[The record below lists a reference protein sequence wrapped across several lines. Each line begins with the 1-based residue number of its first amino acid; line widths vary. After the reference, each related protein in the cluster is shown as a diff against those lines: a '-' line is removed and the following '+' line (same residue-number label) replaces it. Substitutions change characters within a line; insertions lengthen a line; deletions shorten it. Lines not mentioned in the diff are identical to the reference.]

1 MKLAKVL
8 GTVVS
13 TQKDPS
19 LTGTKFVIVQML
31 DAAGQELPEYEVAA
45 DCVGAGLTEVVL
57 VSLGSAARQ
66 VSTKDDYPVD
76 ALIVAIVD
84 NFRVGND
91 LIYSKRD
98 ATR

>member
-13 TQKDPS
+13 THKEPN
-19 LTGTKFVIVQML
+19 LTGTKFLLVQML
-31 DAAGQELPEYEVAA
+31 DAAGNDLPEYEVAA

-57 VSLGSAARQ
+57 VSRGSAARQ
-66 VSTKDDYPVD
+66 VSTKDRYPVD

-84 NFRVGND
+84 TVVVGND
-91 LIYSKRD
+91 LTYSKRD
-98 ATR
+98 AS

>member
-1 MKLAKVL
+1 MKLARVL

-13 TQKDPS
+13 THKEPN
-19 LTGTKFVIVQML
+19 LTGTKFLLVQML
-31 DAAGQELPEYEVAA
+31 DPAGNDLPEYEVAA

-66 VSTKDDYPVD
+66 VSTKDHYPVD

-84 NFRVGND
+84 TVAVGND
-91 LIYSKRD
+91 LTYSKRD
-98 ATR
+98 AR

>member
-1 MKLAKVL
+1 MKLAKVM

-13 TQKDPS
+13 THKEPS
-19 LTGTKFVIVQML
+19 LTGTKFLLVQML
-31 DAAGQELPEYEVAA
+31 DAIGNELPEYEIAA

-66 VSTKDDYPVD
+66 VSSKDHYPVD

-84 NFRVGND
+84 TVVVGNR
-91 LIYSKRD
+91 LTYSKRD
-98 ATR
+98 AS

>member
-1 MKLAKVL
+1 M

-13 TQKDPS
+13 THKEPS
-19 LTGTKFVIVQML
+19 LTGTKFLLVQML
-31 DAAGQELPEYEVAA
+31 DAIGNELPEYEIAA

-66 VSTKDDYPVD
+66 VSSKDHYPVD

-84 NFRVGND
+84 TVVVGNR
-91 LIYSKRD
+91 LTYSKRD
-98 ATR
+98 AS

>member
-1 MKLAKVL
+1 MKLAKVM

-13 TQKDPS
+13 THKEPS
-19 LTGTKFVIVQML
+19 LTGTKFLLVQML
-31 DAAGQELPEYEVAA
+31 DAIGNELPEYEIAA

-66 VSTKDDYPVD
+66 VSSKDRYPVD

-84 NFRVGND
+84 TVVVGNE
-91 LIYSKRD
+91 LTYSKRD
-98 ATR
+98 AS

>member
-13 TQKDPS
+13 THKEQS
-19 LTGTKFVIVQML
+19 LTGTKFLLVQML
-31 DAAGQELPEYEVAA
+31 DAAGNDLPEYEVAA

-66 VSTKDDYPVD
+66 ITNKDRYPVD
-76 ALIVAIVD
+76 AMVVAIVD
-84 NFRVGND
+84 TVALGND
-91 LIYSKRD
+91 VTYSKRD
-98 ATR
+98 AS

>member
-13 TQKDPS
+13 TQKEPS
-19 LTGTKFVIVQML
+19 LTGTKLLLVQML
-31 DAAGQELPEYEVAA
+31 DPAGNDLPEYEVAA

-57 VSLGSAARQ
+57 VSQGSAARQ
-66 VSTKDDYPVD
+66 ASTKDRYPVD

-84 NFRVGND
+84 TVAVGND
-91 LIYSKRD
+91 LTYSKRNG
-98 ATR
+98 

>member
-13 TQKDPS
+13 THKEQS
-19 LTGTKFVIVQML
+19 LTGTKFLLVQML
-31 DAAGQELPEYEVAA
+31 DAAGNELPEYEVAA

-66 VSTKDDYPVD
+66 ITNKDRYPVD
-76 ALIVAIVD
+76 AMVVAIVD
-84 NFRVGND
+84 TVALGND
-91 LIYSKRD
+91 LTYSKRD
-98 ATR
+98 AS

>member
-13 TQKDPS
+13 THKEPN
-19 LTGTKFVIVQML
+19 LTGTKFLLVQML
-31 DAAGQELPEYEVAA
+31 DAAGNDLPEYEVAA

-66 VSTKDDYPVD
+66 VSTKDHYPVD

-84 NFRVGND
+84 TVAVGNN
-91 LIYSKRD
+91 LTYSKRD
-98 ATR
+98 AR

>member
-1 MKLAKVL
+1 MKLAKVM

-13 TQKDPS
+13 THKEPN
-19 LTGTKFVIVQML
+19 LTGTKFLLVQML
-31 DAAGQELPEYEVAA
+31 DVAGNELPEYEIAA

-66 VSTKDDYPVD
+66 VSNKDRYPVD

-84 NFRVGND
+84 TVVVGNE
-91 LIYSKRD
+91 LTYSKRD
-98 ATR
+98 AS

>member
-1 MKLAKVL
+1 MKLARVM

-13 TQKDPS
+13 THKEPN
-19 LTGTKFVIVQML
+19 LTGTKFLLVQML
-31 DAAGQELPEYEVAA
+31 DAAGNDLPEYEVAA

-66 VSTKDDYPVD
+66 VSTKDHYPVD

-84 NFRVGND
+84 TVAVGND
-91 LIYSKRD
+91 LTYSKRD
-98 ATR
+98 AR